1 MVDPRVASVSS
12 GGRRRR
18 RIVSVAGAAVALIAI
33 TAGSASIVGAA
44 TARTSVA
51 AGSRPAPGSSG
62 LPIFFF
68 GSFTDPRWSGSIEL
82 VLTSDGKAV
91 RVDGIAPGTC
101 TDKDFGQLVAGKDG
115 ATGAVFGSERDATVK
130 TNGSFSVN
138 ERRSGQRHPF
148 KPLRQVVVSG
158 TFSGNTV
165 RGKLRAHTTSTFDDC
180 TASGSFVARRKLH

>member
-1 MVDPRVASVSS
+1 MFA
-12 GGRRRR
+12 
-18 RIVSVAGAAVALIAI
+18 AGAVIGLIAFS
-33 TAGSASIVGAA
+33 AGSASIVGAA

-51 AGSRPAPGSSG
+51 AGSRPAAASSG

-82 VLTSDGKAV
+82 VLASDGQSV

-101 TDKDFGQLVAGKDG
+101 MDKDFGELVAGKDG
-115 ATGAVFGSERDATVK
+115 ATGAVFGSERDAAVK
-130 TNGSFSVN
+130 TNGSFSVT
-138 ERRSGQRHPF
+138 ERHSGQRHPF
-148 KPLRQVVVSG
+148 KPLRQVVVAG

-180 TASGSFVARRKLH
+180 IASGSFVARRKLH